1 MIRINQPG
9 LKSFI
14 FYVFSFIFLTLL
26 IYLGIPFFFDYKNNQ
41 SDLERKIF
49 ENFDLNLSFT
59 SKVKYNIFPSPRLN
73 LKNVEILSFS
83 ESFKNIGS
91 VKKIILKIPFKRL
104 VSLKKIDFDSIEL
117 IDAVINIETSEI
129 NNFKNYLNDKA
140 REKPIQLTKSKINLL
155 DKTKLLFNIDIKKL
169 RISGKSL
176 FNKLDLKGRIF
187 DTKIEINYQNKNF
200 NKNSEKNVEI
210 WLPEIGLNSKLSI
223 NPDKKNN
230 ETIYGRVS
238 VFFPSNQ
245 IYLDYILRN
254 KIFNISSSR
263 LTNNYFKGQ
272 LFGDLILFPFST
284 FDLKLGIDLLKFK
297 NILNSRFI
305 NNNKFLSQLIPI
317 NKKINGNIIINVDKV
332 ASSSN
337 IINSGNANLEFK
349 NSVLIVKEFKLIIN
363 KIGNIKLV
371 GKIFQQ
377 KKKKVFIFN
386 TKINLDNPEI
396 FYSRFLIPKK
406 NRIDLV
412 PINLLGKID
421 LESYEIK
428 LDKIYLEN
436 ALNQEELDEDKLFFI
451 QERINE
457 IFSQSS
463 LNNIL
468 KYSNLRKIIQSFFN

>member
-9 LKSFI
+9 LKSFV
-14 FYVFSFIFLTLL
+14 FYVFSFIFLTLF
-26 IYLGIPFFFDYKNNQ
+26 IYLGIPFFFDYKNSQ
-41 SDLERKIF
+41 SDLEKKIF

-83 ESFKNIGS
+83 ESSKNIGS
-91 VKKIILKIPFKRL
+91 VKKVILKIPFKKL
-104 VSLKKIDFDSIEL
+104 VSLKKLDFDSIEL
-117 IDAVINIETSEI
+117 IDAVINIKTSEI
-129 NNFKNYLNDKA
+129 NDFKKYLNDKA

-169 RISGKSL
+169 RISGKNL
-176 FNKLDLKGRIF
+176 FNKLNLKGRIF

-200 NKNSEKNVEI
+200 NKDSEKSMEI

-284 FDLKLGIDLLKFK
+284 FNLKLDIDLLKFK

-317 NKKINGNIIINVDKV
+317 NKKVNGNIIINVDKV
-332 ASSSN
+332 ASLSN

-349 NSVLIVKEFKLIIN
+349 NSVLIVKEIKLIIN
-363 KIGNIKLV
+363 KIGNIKFA

-412 PINLLGKID
+412 PINLLGKIN
-421 LESYEIK
+421 LESYEVK

>member
-9 LKSFI
+9 LKFFVFYAFI
-14 FYVFSFIFLTLL
+14 FIFLTLF

-49 ENFDLNLSFT
+49 ENFDLNLSLT
-59 SKVKYNIFPSPRLN
+59 SKVKYDIFPSPRLN

-83 ESFKNIGS
+83 ESSKNIGS
-91 VKKIILKIPFKRL
+91 VKRVILKIPFNRL
-104 VSLKKIDFDSIEL
+104 VSLKKLDFDSIEL
-117 IDAVINIETSEI
+117 IDAAINIKTSEI
-129 NNFKNYLNDKA
+129 NNFKNFLNKKA
-140 REKPIQLTKSKINLL
+140 REKPIQLTKSRINLL

-176 FNKLDLKGRIF
+176 FNKFNLKGRIF
-187 DTKIEINYQNKNF
+187 NTKIEINYNNKNI

-230 ETIYGRVS
+230 ETIYGRVN
-238 VFFPSNQ
+238 VFFPSSK

-272 LFGDLILFPFST
+272 LSGNLILFPFSI
-284 FDLKLGIDLLKFK
+284 FDLKLDIDFLKFK

-305 NNNKFLSQLIPI
+305 NNNKFPSQLIPF
-317 NKKINGNIIINVDKV
+317 NKKINGNIIINANKV
-332 ASSSN
+332 VSLSN
-337 IINSGNANLEFK
+337 IINSGSVNLEFK
-349 NSVLIVKEFKLIIN
+349 NSVLIVKEIKLIIN
-363 KIGNIKLV
+363 KIGNIKLA
-371 GKIFQQ
+371 GKIFQ
-377 KKKKVFIFN
+377 KNKKKVFIFN

-421 LESYEIK
+421 LESYKIK
-428 LDKIYLEN
+428 FNKIYLVK
-436 ALNQEELDEDKLFFI
+436 ALKEEELDKDKLFFI

-457 IFSQSS
+457 IFLRNS

>member
-9 LKSFI
+9 LKSFV
-14 FYVFSFIFLTLL
+14 FYVFSFIFLTLFV
-26 IYLGIPFFFDYKNNQ
+26 YLGIPFFFDYKNNQ

-49 ENFDLNLSFT
+49 ENFDLNLSLT
-59 SKVKYNIFPSPRLN
+59 SKIKYNIFPSPRLN

-91 VKKIILKIPFKRL
+91 VKKVILKIPFKRL
-104 VSLKKIDFDSIEL
+104 VSLKKLDFDSIEL
-117 IDAVINIETSEI
+117 IDAVINIKTSEI
-129 NNFKNYLNDKA
+129 NNFKNYLNNKA
-140 REKPIQLTKSKINLL
+140 REKPIQLTKSKINLS
-155 DKTKLLFNIDIKKL
+155 DKTKLLFSIDIKKL
-169 RISGKSL
+169 RISSKSL

-200 NKNSEKNVEI
+200 DKNSEKNVEI

-230 ETIYGRVS
+230 EIIYGRVG
-238 VFFPSNQ
+238 VFFPGNQ

-272 LFGDLILFPFST
+272 LFGDLIFFPFST
-284 FDLKLGIDLLKFK
+284 FDLKLDIDLLKFK

-305 NNNKFLSQLIPI
+305 KNNKFLSKLIPF
-317 NKKINGNIIINVDKV
+317 NKKINGNIIINVDKI

-349 NSVLIVKEFKLIIN
+349 NSVLIVKEIKLIIN
-363 KIGNIKLV
+363 KIGNIKLA
-371 GKIFQQ
+371 GKIFQK

-386 TKINLDNPEI
+386 TKINLDNPKI

-436 ALNQEELDEDKLFFI
+436 ALNQKELDEDELFFL
-451 QERINE
+451 QEMINE
-457 IFSQSS
+457 IFSQNS

>member
-1 MIRINQPG
+1 MIRINQTG
-9 LKSFI
+9 LKNFV
-14 FYVFSFIFLTLL
+14 FYVSCFVLLTLF

-49 ENFDLNLSFT
+49 ENFDLNLSIT

-73 LKNVEILSFS
+73 LKDVEFLGFT
-83 ESFKNIGS
+83 ESSKNIGS
-91 VKKIILKIPFKRL
+91 VKKVILKIPFKRL
-104 VSLKKIDFDSIEL
+104 VSLKKLDFDSIEL
-117 IDAVINIETSEI
+117 IDATINIKISEI
-129 NNFKNYLNDKA
+129 NNFKNYLNNRV

-155 DKTKLLFNIDIKKL
+155 NKTKLLFNIDIKKL

-238 VFFPSNQ
+238 VFFPSNR

-263 LTNNYFKGQ
+263 LTNNYFKGR
-272 LFGDLILFPFST
+272 LFGDLTLFPFST
-284 FDLKLGIDLLKFK
+284 FDLKLDIDLLKFK

-337 IINSGNANLEFK
+337 IINSANANLEFK
-349 NSVLIVKEFKLIIN
+349 NSVLIVREVKLIIN
-363 KIGNIKLV
+363 KIGNIKFA

-386 TKINLDNPEI
+386 IKIKLDNPKA

-412 PINLLGKID
+412 PINLLGKIN
-421 LESYEIK
+421 LESYEVK

>member
-1 MIRINQPG
+1 MIKINQPG
-9 LKSFI
+9 LKSFV
-14 FYVFSFIFLTLL
+14 FYVFSFIFLTLF
-26 IYLGIPFFFDYKNNQ
+26 IYSGIPFFFDYKNNQ

-49 ENFDLNLSFT
+49 ENFDLNLSLT
-59 SKVKYNIFPSPRLN
+59 SKAKYNIFPSPRLN

-83 ESFKNIGS
+83 ESSKNIGS
-91 VKKIILKIPFKRL
+91 VKRVILKIPFKRL
-104 VSLKKIDFDSIEL
+104 VSLKKLDFDSIEL
-117 IDAVINIETSEI
+117 IGAVINIKTSEI
-129 NNFKNYLNDKA
+129 NNFKNYLNNKV

-155 DKTKLLFNIDIKKL
+155 DKTKLLFSIDIKKL

-187 DTKIEINYQNKNF
+187 DTKVKVNYQNKNI

-230 ETIYGRVS
+230 ETIYGRAS

-272 LFGDLILFPFST
+272 LLGNLILFPFSI
-284 FDLKLGIDLLKFK
+284 FDLKLDIDLLKFI

-317 NKKINGNIIINVDKV
+317 SKKINGNIIINVDKI

-349 NSVLIVKEFKLIIN
+349 NSVLIVKEIKLIIN
-363 KIGNIKLV
+363 KIGNVKLA
-371 GKIFQQ
+371 GKIFQK

-386 TKINLDNPEI
+386 TKINLGNPKI

-406 NRIDLV
+406 NRIGLV

-428 LDKIYLEN
+428 LDKIYLDNELSQKD
-436 ALNQEELDEDKLFFI
+436 LNDEELLHL
-451 QERINE
+451 QEKIND
-457 IFSQSS
+457 IFSQNS

-468 KYSNLRKIIQSFFN
+468 KYSNLRKIIQSFFD

>member
-1 MIRINQPG
+1 MIRLNQPG
-9 LKSFI
+9 LKSFA
-14 FYVFSFIFLTLL
+14 FYVFSFIFLTLF

-41 SDLERKIF
+41 SDLEKKIF
-49 ENFDLNLSFT
+49 NNFNLNLNFS
-59 SKVKYNIFPSPRLN
+59 SKVKYNIFPSPRLS

-83 ESFKNIGS
+83 ESSKNIGS
-91 VKKIILKIPFKRL
+91 VKKVILKIPFKKL
-104 VSLKKIDFDSIEL
+104 ASLKKLDFDSIEL
-117 IDAVINIETSEI
+117 IDAVINIKTSDI
-129 NNFKNYLNDKA
+129 NSFKNYLNNET
-140 REKPIQLTKSKINLL
+140 REKPIQLTKSKIYLL
-155 DKTKLLFNIDIKKL
+155 DKTKLLFSIDIKKM

-187 DTKIEINYQNKNF
+187 DTKIRIKYQNKNF
-200 NKNSEKNVEI
+200 NNSEKKMEI

-230 ETIYGRVS
+230 ETINGRVS

-245 IYLDYILRN
+245 IYLNYILKN

-284 FDLKLGIDLLKFK
+284 FNLKLDMDLLKFK

-305 NNNKFLSQLIPI
+305 NNNKFLSQLMPF
-317 NKKINGNIIINVDKV
+317 NKKINGNIIINVDKI

-337 IINSGNANLEFK
+337 IINSGNADLEFR
-349 NSVLIVKEFKLIIN
+349 NSVLIVKELKLIIN
-363 KIGNIKLV
+363 KIGNIKIA

-377 KKKKVFIFN
+377 KKKKAFIFN

-406 NRIDLV
+406 NRIDLL

-421 LESYEIK
+421 LETNEIK

-436 ALNQEELDEDKLFFI
+436 GLNQEELNEDKLLFL

-457 IFSQSS
+457 IFLQNS

-468 KYSNLRKIIQSFFN
+468 KYSNLRKIIRSFFN

>member
-1 MIRINQPG
+1 MIRINQTG
-9 LKSFI
+9 LKNFV
-14 FYVFSFIFLTLL
+14 FYVSCFVLLTLF

-49 ENFDLNLSFT
+49 ENFDLNLSIT

-73 LKNVEILSFS
+73 LKNVEILGFS
-83 ESFKNIGS
+83 ESSKNIGS
-91 VKKIILKIPFKRL
+91 VKKVILKIPFKRL
-104 VSLKKIDFDSIEL
+104 VSLKKLDFDSIEL
-117 IDAVINIETSEI
+117 IDAAINIKISEI
-129 NNFKNYLNDKA
+129 NNFKNYLNNRV

-155 DKTKLLFNIDIKKL
+155 NKTKLIFNIDIKKL

-187 DTKIEINYQNKNF
+187 DTKIKINYQNKNF

-238 VFFPSNQ
+238 VFFPSNR

-263 LTNNYFKGQ
+263 LTNNYFKGR

-284 FDLKLGIDLLKFK
+284 FDLKLDIDLLKFK

-349 NSVLIVKEFKLIIN
+349 NSVLIVREVKLIIN
-363 KIGNIKLV
+363 KIGNIKFA

-386 TKINLDNPEI
+386 IKIKLDNPKA

-412 PINLLGKID
+412 PINLLGKIN
-421 LESYEIK
+421 LESYEVK

>member
-1 MIRINQPG
+1 MVRINQTG
-9 LKSFI
+9 LKSFV
-14 FYVFSFIFLTLL
+14 FYVSSFILLTLF

-49 ENFDLNLSFT
+49 ENFDLNLSIT
-59 SKVKYNIFPSPRLN
+59 SRVKYNIFPSPRLN
-73 LKNVEILSFS
+73 LKDVEILGFS
-83 ESFKNIGS
+83 ESSKNIGS
-91 VKKIILKIPFKRL
+91 VKKVILKIPFKRL
-104 VSLKKIDFDSIEL
+104 VSLKKLDFDSIEL
-117 IDAVINIETSEI
+117 IDAAINIKISEI
-129 NNFKNYLNDKA
+129 NNFKKYLNNRV

-155 DKTKLLFNIDIKKL
+155 NKTKLFFNIDIKKL
-169 RISGKSL
+169 RISGKNL

-210 WLPEIGLNSKLSI
+210 WFPEIGLNSKLSI

-263 LTNNYFKGQ
+263 LTNNYFKGR

-284 FDLKLGIDLLKFK
+284 FDLKLDIDLLKFK

-332 ASSSN
+332 ASTSN

-349 NSVLIVKEFKLIIN
+349 NSVLIVKEINLIIN
-363 KIGNIKLV
+363 KIGNIKFA

-396 FYSRFLIPKK
+396 FYSRFLIQKK
-406 NRIDLV
+406 NRIDLA
-412 PINLLGKID
+412 PINLLGKIN
-421 LESYEIK
+421 LESNEVK

-463 LNNIL
+463 LNNIF

>member
-9 LKSFI
+9 FKSFV
-14 FYVFSFIFLTLL
+14 FYVFSFIFLTLF
-26 IYLGIPFFFDYKNNQ
+26 IYLGIPFFFDYKNSQ
-41 SDLERKIF
+41 SDLEKKIF

-83 ESFKNIGS
+83 ESSKNIGS
-91 VKKIILKIPFKRL
+91 VKKVILKIPFKKL
-104 VSLKKIDFDSIEL
+104 VSLKKLDFDSIEL
-117 IDAVINIETSEI
+117 IDAVINIKTSEI
-129 NNFKNYLNDKA
+129 NDFKKYLNDKA

-155 DKTKLLFNIDIKKL
+155 DKTKLLFDIDIKKL

-187 DTKIEINYQNKNF
+187 DTKIEIDYQNKNF
-200 NKNSEKNVEI
+200 NKNSGKNVEI

-254 KIFNISSSR
+254 KIFKISSSR

-272 LFGDLILFPFST
+272 LFGDLILFPFSI
-284 FDLKLGIDLLKFK
+284 FDLKLDIDLLKFK
-297 NILNSRFI
+297 KILNSRFV
-305 NNNKFLSQLIPI
+305 NNNKFLSQII
-317 NKKINGNIIINVDKV
+317 SFNKKINGNIIVNVDKI

-337 IINSGNANLEFK
+337 IINSGSANLEFK
-349 NSVLIVKEFKLIIN
+349 NSVLIVKEIKLIIN
-363 KIGNIKLV
+363 KIGNIKLA
-371 GKIFQQ
+371 GEIFQQ

-406 NRIDLV
+406 NRVDLV

-428 LDKIYLEN
+428 LDKIYLQN
-436 ALNQEELDEDKLFFI
+436 ALNQEKLDEDKLLFI

-457 IFSQSS
+457 IFSQNL

>member
-9 LKSFI
+9 FKSFV
-14 FYVFSFIFLTLL
+14 FYVFSFIFLTLF
-26 IYLGIPFFFDYKNNQ
+26 IYLGIPFFFDYKNSQ
-41 SDLERKIF
+41 SDLEKKIF

-83 ESFKNIGS
+83 ESSKNIGS
-91 VKKIILKIPFKRL
+91 VKKVILKIPFKKL
-104 VSLKKIDFDSIEL
+104 VSLKKLDFDSIEL
-117 IDAVINIETSEI
+117 IDAVINIKTTEI
-129 NNFKNYLNDKA
+129 NNLKNYLNDKA

-155 DKTKLLFNIDIKKL
+155 DKTKLLFDIDIKKL

-187 DTKIEINYQNKNF
+187 DTKIEIDYQNKNF
-200 NKNSEKNVEI
+200 NKNSGKNVEI

-272 LFGDLILFPFST
+272 LFGDLILFPFSI
-284 FDLKLGIDLLKFK
+284 FDLKLDIDLLKFK
-297 NILNSRFI
+297 KILNSRFV
-305 NNNKFLSQLIPI
+305 NNNKFLSQII
-317 NKKINGNIIINVDKV
+317 SFNKKINGNIIVNVDKI

-337 IINSGNANLEFK
+337 IINSGSANLEFK
-349 NSVLIVKEFKLIIN
+349 NSVLIVKEIKLIIN
-363 KIGNIKLV
+363 KIGNIKLA
-371 GKIFQQ
+371 GEIFQQ

-406 NRIDLV
+406 NRVDLV

-428 LDKIYLEN
+428 LDKIYLQN
-436 ALNQEELDEDKLFFI
+436 ALNQEKLDEDKLLFI

-457 IFSQSS
+457 IFSQNL

>member
-9 LKSFI
+9 LKSFV
-14 FYVFSFIFLTLL
+14 FYVFSFIFLTLF

-41 SDLERKIF
+41 SDLEKKIF
-49 ENFDLNLSFT
+49 ENFDLNLSFA

-73 LKNVEILSFS
+73 LKNVEILNFS
-83 ESFKNIGS
+83 ESSNNIGS
-91 VKKIILKIPFKRL
+91 VKKVILKIPFKRL
-104 VSLKKIDFDSIEL
+104 VSLKKLDFDSIEL
-117 IDAVINIETSEI
+117 IDAVINIKTSEI
-129 NNFKNYLNDKA
+129 NNFKNYLNN
-140 REKPIQLTKSKINLL
+140 RTHEKPVQLTRSKINLL

-169 RISGKSL
+169 RISGKDL
-176 FNKLDLKGRIF
+176 FNKFDLKGRIF
-187 DTKIEINYQNKNF
+187 DTKIKIKYQNKNF

-223 NPDKKNN
+223 NSDKKNN
-230 ETIYGRVS
+230 ETTYGRVNI
-238 VFFPSNQ
+238 FFPNNQ

-254 KIFNISSSR
+254 KIFNILSSR

-272 LFGDLILFPFST
+272 LFGDLILFPFSI
-284 FDLKLGIDLLKFK
+284 FDLKLDIDLLKFK

-305 NNNKFLSQLIPI
+305 NNNKFLSQLIPF
-317 NKKINGNIIINVDKV
+317 NKKINGDIIINVDKI

-337 IINSGNANLEFK
+337 IINSGSANLEFR
-349 NSVLIVKEFKLIIN
+349 NSVLIVKEIKLIIN
-363 KIGNIKLV
+363 KIGNIKLA
-371 GKIFQQ
+371 GKIFQR
-377 KKKKVFIFN
+377 KKKKVFIFD

-396 FYSRFLIPKK
+396 FYSRFLISKN

-412 PINLLGKID
+412 PINLFGRID
-421 LESYEIK
+421 LESYKIK
-428 LDKIYLEN
+428 LDKIHLEK

-457 IFSQSS
+457 IFSQNS
-463 LNNIL
+463 LDNIL

>member
-1 MIRINQPG
+1 M
-9 LKSFI
+9 
-14 FYVFSFIFLTLL
+14 
-26 IYLGIPFFFDYKNNQ
+26 
-41 SDLERKIF
+41 
-49 ENFDLNLSFT
+49 
-59 SKVKYNIFPSPRLN
+59 
-73 LKNVEILSFS
+73 
-83 ESFKNIGS
+83 
-91 VKKIILKIPFKRL
+91 
-104 VSLKKIDFDSIEL
+104 
-117 IDAVINIETSEI
+117 
-129 NNFKNYLNDKA
+129 
-140 REKPIQLTKSKINLL
+140 
-155 DKTKLLFNIDIKKL
+155 
-169 RISGKSL
+169 
-176 FNKLDLKGRIF
+176 
-187 DTKIEINYQNKNF
+187 
-200 NKNSEKNVEI
+200 EI

-230 ETIYGRVS
+230 ETIYGRVG

-272 LFGDLILFPFST
+272 LFGDLILFPFSI
-284 FDLKLGIDLLKFK
+284 FDLKLDIDLLKFK

-305 NNNKFLSQLIPI
+305 NNNKFLSQLIPF
-317 NKKINGNIIINVDKV
+317 NKKINGNIIINVDKI

-337 IINSGNANLEFK
+337 IINSGSANLEFR
-349 NSVLIVKEFKLIIN
+349 NSVLIVKEIKLIIN
-363 KIGNIKLV
+363 KIGNIKLA

-436 ALNQEELDEDKLFFI
+436 A
-451 QERINE
+451 
-457 IFSQSS
+457 
-463 LNNIL
+463 
-468 KYSNLRKIIQSFFN
+468 

>member
-9 LKSFI
+9 LKSFV
-14 FYVFSFIFLTLL
+14 FYVFSFIFLTLF

-41 SDLERKIF
+41 SDLEKKIF
-49 ENFDLNLSFT
+49 ENFDLNLSLI
-59 SKVKYNIFPSPRLN
+59 SEVKYNIFPSPRLN
-73 LKNVEILSFS
+73 LKNVEIISFS
-83 ESFKNIGS
+83 EGSKSIGS
-91 VKKIILKIPFKRL
+91 VKRVILKIPFKRL
-104 VSLKKIDFDSIEL
+104 ASLKKLDFDSIEL
-117 IDAVINIETSEI
+117 IDAVINIKTSEI
-129 NNFKNYLNDKA
+129 NNFKNYLNNRA

-155 DKTKLLFNIDIKKL
+155 DKKKLLFNIDIKKL

-223 NPDKKNN
+223 NPGKKNN

-238 VFFPSNQ
+238 VFFPNNK
-245 IYLDYILRN
+245 IYLNYILRN
-254 KIFNISSSR
+254 KIFNVSSSR

-272 LFGDLILFPFST
+272 LFGDLILFPFSI
-284 FDLKLGIDLLKFK
+284 FDLKLDIDLLKFQ
-297 NILNSRFI
+297 NILNSKFI
-305 NNNKFLSQLIPI
+305 NNNKFLSQLIPF
-317 NKKINGNIIINVDKV
+317 NKKINGNIIINVDKIV
-332 ASSSN
+332 SSSN
-337 IINSGNANLEFK
+337 IISSGSADLEFK
-349 NSVLIVKEFKLIIN
+349 NSVLIIKEIKLIIN
-363 KIGNIKLV
+363 KIGNVKLA

-377 KKKKVFIFN
+377 KKKKVFVFN
-386 TKINLDNPEI
+386 TKINLDNPKI

-428 LDKIYLEN
+428 LDKIYFEN
-436 ALNQEELDEDKLFFI
+436 ASNQEELGENKLFFL

-457 IFSQSS
+457 IFLQNS

-468 KYSNLRKIIQSFFN
+468 KYSNLRKIIQFFFN

>member
-1 MIRINQPG
+1 MIRINQTG
-9 LKSFI
+9 LKNFV
-14 FYVFSFIFLTLL
+14 FYVSCFVLLTLF

-49 ENFDLNLSFT
+49 ENFDLNLSIT

-155 DKTKLLFNIDIKKL
+155 DKTKLLFNIDIEKL
-169 RISGKSL
+169 RISGKGL
-176 FNKLDLKGRIF
+176 FNKLDLRGRIF
-187 DTKIEINYQNKNF
+187 NTKIKINYQNKNF

-230 ETIYGRVS
+230 ETIYGKVNI
-238 VFFPSNQ
+238 FFPGNQ

-284 FDLKLGIDLLKFK
+284 FDLKLDIDLLKFK

-305 NNNKFLSQLIPI
+305 NNNKFLSQLIPL
-317 NKKINGNIIINVDKV
+317 NKKVNGNIIVNVDKI

-337 IINSGNANLEFK
+337 VINSGNANLEFK

-363 KIGNIKLV
+363 KIGNIKLA
-371 GKIFQQ
+371 GKIFKQ

-386 TKINLDNPEI
+386 SKINLDNPEI

-406 NRIDLV
+406 NRIDLL
-412 PINLLGKID
+412 PINLFGKID
-421 LESYEIK
+421 LKSYKIK

-436 ALNQEELDEDKLFFI
+436 ELNRKELDEDKLFFL

-457 IFSQSS
+457 IFSQNS

>member
-9 LKSFI
+9 LKSFV
-14 FYVFSFIFLTLL
+14 FYVFSFIFLTLF

-83 ESFKNIGS
+83 ESSKNIGS
-91 VKKIILKIPFKRL
+91 VKKVILKIPFKRL
-104 VSLKKIDFDSIEL
+104 VSLKKLDFDSIEL
-117 IDAVINIETSEI
+117 IDAVINIKTSEI
-129 NNFKNYLNDKA
+129 NNFKNYLNNKA

-272 LFGDLILFPFST
+272 LFGDLFLFPFSI
-284 FDLKLGIDLLKFK
+284 FDLKLEVNLLKFK
-297 NILNSRFI
+297 NILNSKFI
-305 NNNKFLSQLIPI
+305 KNNKFLSQLIPF
-317 NKKINGNIIINVDKV
+317 NNKINGKININIDKIT
-332 ASSSN
+332 SSSN
-337 IINSGNANLEFK
+337 IINSGNANLEFR
-349 NSVLIVKEFKLIIN
+349 NEVLIVKEINLVIN
-363 KIGNIKLV
+363 KIGNIKLM
-371 GKIFQQ
+371 GKILQQ
-377 KKKKVFIFN
+377 KNKKIFIFN
-386 TKINLDNPEI
+386 TKINLDNSKI

-406 NRIDLV
+406 SRKDLV

-421 LESYEIK
+421 LESHEIK
-428 LDKIYLEN
+428 LDKIYFEN
-436 ALNQEELDEDKLFFI
+436 ELDQKRLDENELLFL
-451 QERINE
+451 QEKINE
-457 IFSQSS
+457 IFSQNS

-468 KYSNLRKIIQSFFN
+468 KYSNLRKIIQSFFQ

>member
-9 LKSFI
+9 FKSFV
-14 FYVFSFIFLTLL
+14 FYVFSFIFLTLF
-26 IYLGIPFFFDYKNNQ
+26 IYLGIPFFFDYKNSQ
-41 SDLERKIF
+41 SDLEKKIF

-83 ESFKNIGS
+83 ESSKNIGS
-91 VKKIILKIPFKRL
+91 VKKVILKIPFKKL
-104 VSLKKIDFDSIEL
+104 VSLKKLDFDSIEL
-117 IDAVINIETSEI
+117 IDAVINIKTSEI
-129 NNFKNYLNDKA
+129 NDFKKYLNDKA

-155 DKTKLLFNIDIKKL
+155 DKTKLLFDIDIKKL

-187 DTKIEINYQNKNF
+187 DTKIEIDYQNKNF
-200 NKNSEKNVEI
+200 NKNSGKNVEI

-272 LFGDLILFPFST
+272 LFGDLILFPFSI
-284 FDLKLGIDLLKFK
+284 FDLKLDIDLLKFK
-297 NILNSRFI
+297 KILNSRFV
-305 NNNKFLSQLIPI
+305 NNNKFLSQII
-317 NKKINGNIIINVDKV
+317 SFNKKINGNIIVNVDKIV
-332 ASSSN
+332 SSSN
-337 IINSGNANLEFK
+337 IISSGSANLEFK
-349 NSVLIVKEFKLIIN
+349 NSVLIVKEIKLIID
-363 KIGNIKLV
+363 KIGNIKLA
-371 GKIFQQ
+371 GEIFQQ

-406 NRIDLV
+406 NRVDLV

-428 LDKIYLEN
+428 LDKIYLQN
-436 ALNQEELDEDKLFFI
+436 ALNQEKLDEDKLLFI

-457 IFSQSS
+457 IFSQNL

>member
-9 LKSFI
+9 LKSFV
-14 FYVFSFIFLTLL
+14 FYVFSFIFLTLF

-41 SDLERKIF
+41 SDLEKKIF
-49 ENFDLNLSFT
+49 ESFDLNLSFT

-83 ESFKNIGS
+83 ESSKNIGS
-91 VKKIILKIPFKRL
+91 AKKVILKIPFKRL
-104 VSLKKIDFDSIEL
+104 ASLKKLDFDSIEL
-117 IDAVINIETSEI
+117 IDSVINIKTSEI
-129 NNFKNYLNDKA
+129 NNFKNYLNNKA
-140 REKPIQLTKSKINLL
+140 HEKPIQLTKSKINLL

-187 DTKIEINYQNKNF
+187 DTKIKINYQNKNF

-210 WLPEIGLNSKLSI
+210 LFPEIGLNSKLSI
-223 NPDKKNN
+223 NLDKKNN

-272 LFGDLILFPFST
+272 LFGDLTLFPFST
-284 FDLKLGIDLLKFK
+284 FDLKLDIDFLKFK

-305 NNNKFLSQLIPI
+305 NNNKFLSQLIPFS
-317 NKKINGNIIINVDKV
+317 KKINGNIIINVDNI

-337 IINSGNANLEFK
+337 IINSGNANLEFS

-363 KIGNIKLV
+363 KIGNIKLA
-371 GKIFQQ
+371 GKIFKQ
-377 KKKKVFIFN
+377 KKKKVFTFK

-436 ALNQEELDEDKLFFI
+436 ALNQKELDEDKLFFL

-457 IFSQSS
+457 IFSQNL